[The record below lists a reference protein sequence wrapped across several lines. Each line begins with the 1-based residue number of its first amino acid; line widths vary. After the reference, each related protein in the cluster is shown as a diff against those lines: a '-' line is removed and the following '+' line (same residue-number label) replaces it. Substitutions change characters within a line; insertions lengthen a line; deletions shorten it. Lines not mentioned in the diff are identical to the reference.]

1 MRYEPL
7 KGKEKFDAIF
17 KSPDH
22 LLKSKNFNA
31 LIVINENKFSLGMI
45 LPKKNIK
52 LAVHRNFLKRTI
64 RNISN
69 EIFENT
75 KISMIVVSK
84 KKIYKFAKR
93 SLRLELKKLFEDGK
107 NKINE
112 KNNYFNN

>member
-7 KGKEKFDAIF
+7 KGKEKFDDIF
-17 KSPDH
+17 KSPDYI
-22 LLKSKNFNA
+22 LKSKNFNA

-64 RNISN
+64 RNLSN
-69 EIFENT
+69 EIFENA

-93 SLRLELKKLFEDGK
+93 PLRLELEKLFEDGK
-107 NKINE
+107 KKINE